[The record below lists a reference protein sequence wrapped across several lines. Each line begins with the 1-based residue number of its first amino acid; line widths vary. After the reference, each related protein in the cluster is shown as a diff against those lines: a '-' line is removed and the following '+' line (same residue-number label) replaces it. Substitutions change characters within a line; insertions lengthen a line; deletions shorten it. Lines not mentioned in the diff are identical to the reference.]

1 MGNGFLNQS
10 LHCFAISDARLDEIL
25 VEIYDTMWLGQ
36 LWLKLRRTVK
46 YYGYLWKHALPHDFC
61 HWFFLP
67 PLFLTLSVSLSL
79 SLSLSSLYDSFSR
92 SPQRR
97 RGYTFADDSMGS
109 VVLPATLDRFSALQR
124 ISAPFLFRLNPLAT
138 PPSFLLLE
146 SLVIQHRAGAAAIQG
161 QPRLPS

>member
-10 LHCFAISDARLDEIL
+10 LHCFAISDGRLEEIL

-36 LWLKLRRTVK
+36 LWLKPRKTVK

-61 HWFFLP
+61 HWF
-67 PLFLTLSVSLSL
+67 SLSPHPHPPSF
-79 SLSLSSLYDSFSR
+79 SLSLYDSFSR

-109 VVLPATLDRFSALQR
+109 VILPATLDRFSALQR
-124 ISAPFLFRLNPLAT
+124 ISAPFLFRLNPLAAQ
-138 PPSFLLLE
+138 PPFLLLE

>member
-79 SLSLSSLYDSFSR
+79 SLSLSRLYTILFHEALKGGGAIRLPTIAWDRWFCRQLSTASPPSSVSRPLSSFVLTLW
-92 SPQRR
+92 PHRR
-97 RGYTFADDSMGS
+97 RSS
-109 VVLPATLDRFSALQR
+109 C
-124 ISAPFLFRLNPLAT
+124 
-138 PPSFLLLE
+138 
-146 SLVIQHRAGAAAIQG
+146 
-161 QPRLPS
+161 